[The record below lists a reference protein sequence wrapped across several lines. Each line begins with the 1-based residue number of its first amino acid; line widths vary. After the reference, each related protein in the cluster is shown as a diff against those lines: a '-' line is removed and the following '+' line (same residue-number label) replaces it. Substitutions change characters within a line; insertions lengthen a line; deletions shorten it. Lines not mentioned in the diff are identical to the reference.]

1 MAVVGVLHLE
11 LQLDYATSIK
21 DKRNVIRSL
30 KARLRS
36 RHNVAVAEIGHPDS
50 MCRGLVGVVAISS
63 DRVYAEGLLQKAED
77 EAAALLGAVLVG
89 SGVEWIE

>member
-11 LQLDYATSIK
+11 LHLDYATSIK

-30 KARLRS
+30 KARLRN
-36 RHNVAVAEIGHPDS
+36 RHNVAVAEIGHQDS
-50 MCRGLVGVVAISS
+50 MNHGLVGVVAISS
-63 DRVYAEGLLQKAED
+63 DRIYAEGLLQKAED

>member
-1 MAVVGVLHLE
+1 MAAVGVLHLE

-30 KARLRS
+30 KARLRD
-36 RHNVAVAEIGHPDS
+36 RHNVAVAEIGYQDS
-50 MCRGLVGVVAISS
+50 LQRGLVGVVTISS
-63 DRVYAEGLLQKAED
+63 DRTYAEGLLQKAED
-77 EAAALLGAVLVG
+77 EAAALLGATLVG

>member
-1 MAVVGVLHLE
+1 MAAVGVLHLE
-11 LQLDYATSIK
+11 LHLDYATSIK

-30 KARLRS
+30 KARLRD
-36 RHNVAVAEIGHPDS
+36 HFNVAVAEIGHQDS
-50 MCRGLVGVVAISS
+50 PTHGLVGVVTIAN

-77 EAAALLGAVLVG
+77 EAAALLGATLVS

>member
-1 MAVVGVLHLE
+1 MAVVGVLHLGRH
-11 LQLDYATSIK
+11 LDYATSIK

-36 RHNVAVAEIGHPDS
+36 RHNVAVAEIGHQDS
-50 MCRGLVGVVAISS
+50 MNHGVVGVASISS
-63 DRVYAEGLLQKAED
+63 ERVYAEVLLQKAED
-77 EAAALLGAVLVG
+77 DSAALLGAVLVG